1 MMNEN
6 GAYQNA
12 DDIMIREFYCRQ
24 IIRSEANNI
33 AVVAKQRES
42 LDHLLINRQVGSCDL
57 IVTWADLSE

>member
-33 AVVAKQRES
+33 AVRRES